1 MAYSKRIEEALKKAN
16 ASPGDRVRIALKG
29 VAHEGILMPRIEAGD
44 AGCIVLKLQSGY
56 NVGVDFGS
64 GAKLERIGKGAEL
77 EKFPVKKIAKSGLP
91 EVALLAT
98 GGTIASRVDYQTGA
112 VFMAMTPEEMFFAVP
127 ELADVASLS
136 VKQLS
141 NVASEDMSYK
151 NWQQMAAEAAA
162 AINGGARGVVITHGT
177 DTMHYS
183 SAAVSFMLRDLSAP
197 VVFTGSQRSSDRGSS
212 DTAMNLICATHM
224 ALSDVAEVGIC
235 MHAESGDTF
244 CHFLRGTKARKMHTS
259 RRDAFRPVNAQVLA
273 KVWQDGRMERVGE
286 CKARSTGTVLAD
298 TKFEPRVALV
308 KSYPGSSGEMLEHFI
323 DKGFKGVV
331 IEGTGLGHAPV
342 QCDNTWLPAIKR
354 AIEQGVMV
362 AMTSQC
368 LYGRTHAFVY
378 RNLRALSDAGVLFCS
393 DMLPE
398 VAYVKLGWVLARAQ
412 DDEAKRMMLTNIAGE
427 MNERLTE
434 KEFLA

>member
-16 ASPGDRVRIALKG
+16 AAVGDKVKLTAKG
-29 VAHEGILMPRIEAGD
+29 VTYEGILMPRTEGD

-56 NVGVDFGS
+56 NVGVEFGS
-64 GAKLERIGKGAEL
+64 GAKLEKTGRGAEL
-77 EKFPVKKIAKSGLP
+77 EKFPIKKIAKSGLP
-91 EVALLAT
+91 SVALLAT

-127 ELADVASLS
+127 ELADIASLG

-151 NWQQMAAEAAA
+151 NWQQMAVEAAA
-162 AINGGARGVVITHGT
+162 AINGGTRGVVITHGT

-183 SAAVSFMLRDLSAP
+183 SAAVSFMLRDLTAP

-212 DTAMNLICATHM
+212 DTAMNLICATHV

-259 RRDAFRPVNAQVLA
+259 RRDAFRPVNAPALA
-273 KVWQDGRMERVGE
+273 KVWQDGKIEKVSEYRM
-286 CKARSTGTVLAD
+286 RSTGEVTAD
-298 TKFEPRVALV
+298 TEFEPRVALV
-308 KSYPGSSGEMLEHFI
+308 KAYPGSSGELLEHFV
-323 DKGFKGVV
+323 DKGFKGIV

-354 AIEQGVMV
+354 AVEEGLVI
-362 AMTSQC
+362 AMASQC
-368 LYGRTHAFVY
+368 IYGRTHAYVY

-398 VAYVKLGWVLARAQ
+398 VAYVKLGWVLAHAQ
-412 DDEAKRMMLTNIAGE
+412 GSEAKRMMLQNVAGE
-427 MNERLTE
+427 INERLTE